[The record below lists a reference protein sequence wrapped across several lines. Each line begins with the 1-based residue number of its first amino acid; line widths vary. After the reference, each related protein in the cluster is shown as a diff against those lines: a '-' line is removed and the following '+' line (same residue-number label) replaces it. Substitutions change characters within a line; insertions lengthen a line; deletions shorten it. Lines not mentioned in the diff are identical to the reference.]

1 MIFFFS
7 EWKHNY
13 KFRVV
18 GCDCLPYSSV
28 NVFNINFKMAVFMGE
43 LLKIYNV
50 WISANTAFSYKKIKC
65 CLLLKICDKGS

>member
-1 MIFFFS
+1 MNELLENCGNMADHFMIFFFS

-28 NVFNINFKMAVFMGE
+28 NIFNINFKMAVFMGE
-43 LLKIYNV
+43 RLKIYNV
-50 WISANTAFSYKKIKC
+50 
-65 CLLLKICDKGS
+65 

>member
-1 MIFFFS
+1 MNLLKIVVIWQTFYDIFFFS

-50 WISANTAFSYKKIKC
+50 
-65 CLLLKICDKGS
+65 